1 MKYDLTCPICGA
13 HIDRCPCGKKAGV
26 LAVLL
31 SVLMLSG
38 CGATAV
44 TVVASFASPSDVPVP
59 AKGPVVF
66 IGDSITYA
74 WTLPSTYVNA
84 AVPVQVGYDQTSD
97 DMLGRFQRD
106 VLALAPSVVEILG
119 GTNDLRNSASPSAD
133 SVIKMGSEASA
144 AGACVILST
153 IPPSTDLAVTPYI
166 TSQVQMDQVIY
177 YFNGRVTYYATING
191 YQLADYHAA
200 MVNPDGSQN
209 TALFDLDGMH
219 PNAAGYAV
227 MWSVAQPLIE
237 QCQLGEVP
245 G

>member
-1 MKYDLTCPICGA
+1 MKYLRLTWL
-13 HIDRCPCGKKAGV
+13 V
-26 LAVLL
+26 LSGRLRLVRRYKYPAL
-31 SVLMLSG
+31 SAAALMLSG

-44 TVVASFASPSDVPVP
+44 TVVASYSSLPNTVAP

-74 WTLPSTYVNA
+74 WPLPYVNA
-84 AVPVQVGYDQTSD
+84 AVALQAGYDQTSY

-106 VLALAPSVVEILG
+106 VLALNPSVVTILG
-119 GTNDLRNSASPSAD
+119 GTNDLRNSAAPAAD

-166 TSQVQMDQVIY
+166 TSQVQMDQVIF
-177 YFNGRVTYYATING
+177 YFNERVTYFATING

-209 TALFDLDGMH
+209 AALFESDGMH

-227 MWSVAQPLIE
+227 MWSVVHPLIE